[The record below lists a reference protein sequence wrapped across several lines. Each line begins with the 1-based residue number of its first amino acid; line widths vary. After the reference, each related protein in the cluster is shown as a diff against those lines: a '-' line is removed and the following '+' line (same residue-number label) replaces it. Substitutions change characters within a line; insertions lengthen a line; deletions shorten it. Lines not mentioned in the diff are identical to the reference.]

1 MNNKEKTSE
10 SKFYVIDLQA
20 MKGIS
25 LNYGRDYEN
34 VKNTNTQKANEYTDI
49 YVINNITHNIFYIKG
64 ISTEENDVDSGA
76 RSQFRKLFIIEPP
89 NI

>member
-49 YVINNITHNIFYIKG
+49 YVIKI
-64 ISTEENDVDSGA
+64 
-76 RSQFRKLFIIEPP
+76 
-89 NI
+89 

>member
-64 ISTEENDVDSGA
+64 ISTEENEIYYTNYKEPKDIP
-76 RSQFRKLFIIEPP
+76 II
-89 NI
+89 

>member
-1 MNNKEKTSE
+1 MVSIKADA
-10 SKFYVIDLQA
+10 FYLQNLQRIIYPA
-20 MKGIS
+20 WKGIS

-64 ISTEENDVDSGA
+64 ISTEENEIYYTNYKEPKDIP
-76 RSQFRKLFIIEPP
+76 II
-89 NI
+89 